1 MVDKG
6 LSYNKV
12 KKHKTLVES
21 IVEDLQSKIIKG
33 QLKSGQRMVEA
44 ELCGKMGISRSP
56 LREAFRIL
64 ESQGFLV
71 HEPRKGMHVSVVSME
86 ELENIYVIRANLES
100 LATNLAVKNGNPQIL
115 EELKKLHREMIQAA
129 EAEETG
135 NYHRLNLR
143 FHQVLTEASLNG
155 RLTELIDTFV
165 KQTNRYR
172 VVVFSTPG
180 KLQASIQN
188 HEDLIRSFEMGDAE
202 EAERMRR
209 AAILNNIEVLRG
221 HFAREETQKP

>member
-1 MVDKG
+1 MDKG
-6 LSYNKV
+6 LSYKKV
-12 KKHKTLVES
+12 RKHKSLVES

-33 QLKSGQRMVEA
+33 QLKPGQRMVEA

-56 LREAFRIL
+56 LREAFRLL
-64 ESQGFLV
+64 ESQGFLA

-100 LATNLAVKNGNPQIL
+100 LATNLAVNNGDSHIL
-115 EELKKLHREMIQAA
+115 EELKKLHREMILAA
-129 EAEETG
+129 EEGDLGA
-135 NYHRLNLR
+135 YHRLNLK
-143 FHQVLTEASLNG
+143 FHEVLTAASRNR
-155 RLTELIDTFV
+155 RLTELIETFV

-188 HEDLIRSFEMGDAE
+188 HENLIRSFEKGDAK
-202 EAERMRR
+202 EAERVRKE
-209 AAILNNIEVLRG
+209 AILNNIAVLRE
-221 HFAREETQKP
+221 HFRQEESED